1 MGTVKKKV
9 KRTTNGVEI
18 LHKRYIG
25 SDTGRKALLE
35 KERVNAEVAQLIY
48 DLRTQA
54 GMTQKALAD
63 RISTTQSV
71 ISRLEDADYEGHSL
85 DMLTRIADALNQRV
99 ILQLGS
105 KDSVQSSLHGLTEE
119 VLDRRTEIIR
129 SLFPEVLRRLREEKH
144 LSARLLATKLGVNRS
159 EIFDWE
165 RRGDYRPTL
174 SVLSKLGDVFNIPSE
189 NLCMLAVPNN
199 WDEFLKEVSKL
210 VAKLEESSN
219 ITVSRQRSVDEF
231 IQFLRSMP
239 GRTFEGETCRL
250 VPFHKGK

>member
-1 MGTVKKKV
+1 MGTVKKKT

-25 SDTGRKALLE
+25 SDSGRKTLLE

-63 RISTTQSV
+63 RIGTTQSV

-99 ILQLGS
+99 ILQVGS
-105 KDSVQSSLHGLTEE
+105 KDTVQSSFQWLAEE
-119 VLDRRTEIIR
+119 VLNRRTELIR
-129 SLFPEVLRRLREEKH
+129 SLFPEVLRRLRQEQH
-144 LSARLLATKLGVNRS
+144 LSARLLAKKLGVDRN
-159 EIFDWE
+159 EIFAWE
-165 RRGDYRPTL
+165 RRDDYRPTA
-174 SVLSKLGDVFNIPSE
+174 SVLSKLSDVFNIPSE

-199 WDEFLKEVSKL
+199 WGEFLKEVSKL
-210 VAKLEESSN
+210 AAKLEGSS
-219 ITVSRQRSVDEF
+219 IVTAKRQRSLDEF

-239 GRTFEGETCRL
+239 GGSFEGGPCRL
-250 VPFHKGK
+250 VPFHKGE